1 MTVRILRLCSV
12 MVPPGTK
19 VELDETTAESLI
31 RSKLAEE
38 IKSPPPPPLP
48 KAQTPKQ
55 RYLDPPDPGGDKDA

>member
-1 MTVRILRLCSV
+1 